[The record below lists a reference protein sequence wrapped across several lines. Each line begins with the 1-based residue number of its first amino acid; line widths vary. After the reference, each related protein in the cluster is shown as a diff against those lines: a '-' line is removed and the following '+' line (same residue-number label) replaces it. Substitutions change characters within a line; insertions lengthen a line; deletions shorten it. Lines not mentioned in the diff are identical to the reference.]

1 MDIALTANQETH
13 SDEKQGRL
21 KEKLRDELGSLIVG
35 MLDWSSG
42 LEDIVVNEDSR
53 IWVKRTG
60 VAFECVG
67 ELSARQ
73 ARGAMMTIASMQ
85 KTTVTESRPVLE
97 TQLPIWK
104 FRFAGLIEPVV
115 PSPSFAIRIKP
126 DKKRSL
132 DDLRRQGILTGNDDP
147 RNRRTLQDDF
157 ISQLKGLDHL
167 EIIQEA
173 IRARKNILIVGGT
186 GAGKTTVA
194 NAILEEIGILTPAD
208 RVLVIEDT
216 QELLLDSANSL
227 SLLATAEFDQLKCL
241 KVALRLKPDRIVVGE
256 VRDGAAAL
264 PLLKAWNTGHP
275 GGVSTI
281 HANSATEALIRLED
295 LVREATEAP
304 QQRMIGAAVDV
315 VVSVVNDQV
324 AGRKIQEVA
333 VVTGWQDGRYL
344 LTQV

>member
-1 MDIALTANQETH
+1 MGIALNPNQESH
-13 SDEKQGRL
+13 GDEKQVRL
-21 KEKLRDELGSLIVG
+21 KEKLRDELGSPIVG
-35 MLDWSSG
+35 LLDRSSG
-42 LEDIVVNEDSR
+42 IEDIVVNEDSH

-60 VAFECVG
+60 AAFECVG
-67 ELSARQ
+67 ELPARQ

-85 KTTVTESRPVLE
+85 KTTITEIRPVLE

-115 PSPSFAIRIKP
+115 LSPSFAIRIKP

-132 DDLRRQGILTGNDDP
+132 EDLRRQGILTGKDDP
-147 RNRRTLQDDF
+147 RNRRALQDDF
-157 ISQLKGLDHL
+157 ISGLRGLDHL
-167 EIIQEA
+167 EVMREA

-227 SLLATAEFDQLKCL
+227 SLLATTEFDQLKCL

-304 QQRMIGAAVDV
+304 QQRTIGAAVDV
-315 VVSVVNDQV
+315 VISVVNDQV

-333 VVTGWQDGRYL
+333 VVTGWQDGRYM

>member
-1 MDIALTANQETH
+1 MHTEANI
-13 SDEKQGRL
+13 DEKQGRL
-21 KEKLRDELGSLIVG
+21 KEKLRDELGPLIVG
-35 MLDWSSG
+35 LLDRSSG

-60 VAFECVG
+60 VPFEHIG
-67 ELSARQ
+67 ELSSRQ

-85 KTTVTESRPVLE
+85 KTTVTEARPVLE

-104 FRFAGLIEPVV
+104 CRFAGLIEPVV
-115 PSPSFAIRIKP
+115 PSPSFAIRVKP

-132 DDLRRQGILTGNDDP
+132 EDLRRQGVLTGKDDL
-147 RNRRTLQDDF
+147 RNRRALQETF
-157 ISQLKGLDHL
+157 VAQLSGLDHL
-167 EIIQEA
+167 EVIREA
-173 IRARKNILIVGGT
+173 IRMHKNILVVGGT

-194 NAILEEIGILTPAD
+194 NAILEEIGVVTPSD

-227 SLLATAEFDQLKCL
+227 SMLATTEFDQLKCL

-281 HANSATEALIRLED
+281 HANSAAEALIRLED

-304 QQRMIGAAVDV
+304 QQRTIGAAVDV
-315 VVSVVNDQV
+315 VISVVNDHVQ
-324 AGRKIQEVA
+324 GRKIQEVA
-333 VVTGWQDGRYL
+333 VVTGWQDGHYL

>member
-1 MDIALTANQETH
+1 MHQDSH
-13 SDEKQGRL
+13 SDEKQKRL
-21 KEKLRDELGSLIVG
+21 SEKLRDELGPLIAG
-35 MLDWSSG
+35 LLDHSTG

-60 VAFECVG
+60 SSFEQVG
-67 ELSARQ
+67 ELSSRG

-85 KTTVTESRPVLE
+85 KTTVTELRPVLE

-115 PSPSFAIRIKP
+115 PSPAFAIRVKP
-126 DKKRSL
+126 DRKRSL
-132 DDLRRQGILTGNDDP
+132 RDLQMQGILTRKDDP
-147 RNRRTLQDDF
+147 RNRRAEQEEFIARLQ
-157 ISQLKGLDHL
+157 GLDHI
-167 EIIQEA
+167 EVIQEA
-173 IRARKNILIVGGT
+173 IRSRKNILIVGGA
-186 GAGKTTVA
+186 GAGKTTIA
-194 NAILEEIGILTPAD
+194 NAVLEEIGILTPGD

-227 SLLATAEFDQLKCL
+227 SMLATTDFDQLKCL
-241 KVALRLKPDRIVVGE
+241 KIALRLKPDRIIVGE

-281 HANSATEALIRLED
+281 HANSAAEALVRLED

-304 QQRMIGAAVDV
+304 QQRTIAAAVDV
-315 VVSVVNDQV
+315 VISVVNDPV
-324 AGRKIQEVA
+324 EGRKVQEVA
-333 VVTGWQDGRYL
+333 IVTGYQDGRYL